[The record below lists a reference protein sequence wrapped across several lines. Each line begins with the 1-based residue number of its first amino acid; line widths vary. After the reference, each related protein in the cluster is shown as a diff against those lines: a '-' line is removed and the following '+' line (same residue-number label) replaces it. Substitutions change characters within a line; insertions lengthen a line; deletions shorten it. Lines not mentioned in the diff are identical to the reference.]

1 MFIIDKKTKTIH
13 CTRGDHGAFNF
24 NSPISDE
31 NGYLKYLDTDGNVY
45 WYDATEKTLYDSDYY
60 ESNVELKTLTLELYE
75 FNKDDVVRFRIM
87 KANKCDSVL
96 KSKDIIISE
105 PVKSIRIELEKDDTK
120 LEGIISKIVDY
131 WYEIELNPDTTPKTI
146 LGFDKAGAKIFKL
159 YPEGDDINAN
169 S

>member
-1 MFIIDKKTKTIH
+1 MFIIDRKTKTIH

-45 WYDATEKTLYDSDYY
+45 WYDATEKTLYDSNYQ
-60 ESNVELKTLTLELYE
+60 ESDVELKSLTLELYE
-75 FNKDDVVRFRIM
+75 FNTGDVVRFKIM
-87 KANKCDSVL
+87 KANKCESVL
-96 KSKDIIISE
+96 KSKDITIDE
-105 PVKSIRIELEKDDTK
+105 PTKSIRIVLEKGDTK
-120 LEGIISKIVDY
+120 LEGIISKPLDY

-159 YPEGDDINAN
+159 YPEGDDVNVG